1 LKDEGP
7 SRGAIAI
14 ANGLSANFDVNLV
27 VLKKEY
33 QHKTYINPN
42 VRITVLKNSAL
53 WLYKY
58 RFYKKILSSG
68 PNFKPVSISMGF
80 SADLVNLLA
89 RKNAIVMASVRASIP
104 KNYLTTYGLRGH
116 IWARLHLYVLQKMD
130 NVLSLSYAMTKQL
143 NAFNIERIEEI
154 GNFIDEESLEK
165 YRITREKKESRLVNF
180 VFVGSISSRKKVD
193 LIIES
198 AKKLN
203 ESKIPASID
212 IVGDGELRLVFEEKV
227 KVLGLSK
234 SVRFHGHI
242 PEPYN
247 ILQQADYFILPST
260 AEGVSR
266 ASLEA
271 LFFGIP
277 CILRNIDANAEL
289 IESGTNGYLFNTDDQ
304 FLELIKELAL
314 SNNADFKKENL
325 IPCFF
330 RYKNN
335 INKLSK
341 LINEVYA

>member
-1 LKDEGP
+1 MLKIFILIPALKDEGP

-89 RKNAIVMASVRASIP
+89 RKNAIVIASVRASIP

-227 KVLGLSK
+227 KVLD
-234 SVRFHGHI
+234 I
-242 PEPYN
+242 
-247 ILQQADYFILPST
+247 
-260 AEGVSR
+260 
-266 ASLEA
+266 
-271 LFFGIP
+271 
-277 CILRNIDANAEL
+277 AEL
-289 IESGTNGYLFNTDDQ
+289 I
-304 FLELIKELAL
+304 
-314 SNNADFKKENL
+314 SNAADL
-325 IPCFF
+325 
-330 RYKNN
+330 
-335 INKLSK
+335 
-341 LINEVYA
+341 